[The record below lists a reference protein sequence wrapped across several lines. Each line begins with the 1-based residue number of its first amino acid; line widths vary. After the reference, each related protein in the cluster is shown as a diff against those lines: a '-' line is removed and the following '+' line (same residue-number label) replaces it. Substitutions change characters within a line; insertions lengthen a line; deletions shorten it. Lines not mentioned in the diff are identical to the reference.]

1 MGGPLRVDTIY
12 SLGMGPPNAGR
23 WRNVENRF
31 YTACN
36 ASSGNTLKLIGRATI
51 RDPMCVLYDSS
62 KVRLALFTGLGM
74 GPGLEASVVRLE
86 GFGLGFRGLGV

>member
-1 MGGPLRVDTIY
+1 
-12 SLGMGPPNAGR
+12 
-23 WRNVENRF
+23 
-31 YTACN
+31 
-36 ASSGNTLKLIGRATI
+36 
-51 RDPMCVLYDSS
+51 MCVLYDSS